1 MYQFARIVQK
11 GVLGKKWT
19 TQEIVL
25 RCQESKDMKSEE
37 L

>member
-1 MYQFARIVQK
+1 MYHFAPIVQK
-11 GVLGKKWT
+11 DVLGKQWT

-25 RCQESKDMKSEE
+25 RCQESKDVKSEE